1 MDGEISMKVK
11 KQSLVDVVI
20 EKIKKSIIDNNL
32 KPNDKF
38 LSEGELVEQLQVS
51 RTVIREALISLQA
64 LGILKVKAG
73 GGVFVADT
81 KLHAI
86 TSILK
91 HHYETYGVKIK
102 ELVEIRKVIEL
113 GALRLIIEKNID
125 VHLEEFYDINYSY
138 YQSIM
143 NNKDTNQY
151 DNDFHQL
158 LIKTTQNETFY
169 HFSEIIHEYFLLA
182 KMDLIQNKEDL
193 MKSYHEHEQI
203 IKAVAEK
210 NLSKAQQ
217 TMTQHFKPIFTFMK
231 QMEEES

>member
-1 MDGEISMKVK
+1 M
-11 KQSLVDVVI
+11 
-20 EKIKKSIIDNNL
+20 
-32 KPNDKF
+32 
-38 LSEGELVEQLQVS
+38 
-51 RTVIREALISLQA
+51 
-64 LGILKVKAG
+64 
-73 GGVFVADT
+73 
-81 KLHAI
+81 
-86 TSILK
+86 
-91 HHYETYGVKIK
+91 KIK

>member
-1 MDGEISMKVK
+1 MKAK
-11 KQSLVDVVI
+11 KQSLVEVVI
-20 EKIKKSIIDNNL
+20 ERIKKSIIDNNL

-81 KLHAI
+81 KLYAI

-102 ELVEIRKVIEL
+102 ELVEIRKIIEL

-125 VHLEEFYDINYSY
+125 VNLEAFYGINHSY
-138 YQSIM
+138 YQSII
-143 NNKDTNQY
+143 NNNNTNQY

-169 HFSEIIHEYFLLA
+169 HFSEIINEYFLLA
-182 KMDLIQNKEDL
+182 KMDLFQKEEDL
-193 MKSYHEHEQI
+193 MKSYDEHTQI

-210 NLSKAQQ
+210 DLTKAQQ
-217 TMTQHFKPIFTFMK
+217 TITQHFNPIFTFIK